1 MSIFKKKDE
10 KKMKTILIPVD
21 FSEGSMNS
29 CKYALFISGKEK
41 VIIHL
46 YHIYNDQVMIPDS
59 SFPSGLDTDTFF
71 NADIILALKEQAE
84 RSMQE
89 LVDTLKEFIKKEKLQ
104 ATISF
109 SLEGGDPQ
117 WEITEAIKETK
128 PDFVVMGTRGTGKKG
143 FLEGHMAEKIMRK
156 ASVPVIA
163 VPENFTN
170 FNLSNILYLTDFNSL
185 DIFTIERIFSLFNS
199 KTFKL
204 HVYHLVFNDDDKKAN
219 LLMQELEKAF
229 DKEKKENKIS
239 FSILNTNNKQ
249 ETLNKISKDNKIDMI
264 ALLSEKKHSFKDL
277 FSSHEIKEKDL
288 FELKLPVIELHTTI

>member
-10 KKMKTILIPVD
+10 EKMKTILIPVD
-21 FSEGSMNS
+21 FSDGSLNS
-29 CKYALFISGKEK
+29 CKYALYISGKEK
-41 VIIHL
+41 VSLHL

-71 NADIILALKEQAE
+71 NADIILALKDQAE
-84 RSMQE
+84 RSMHE
-89 LVDTLKEFIKKEKLQ
+89 LVDTLEEYIKKEKLQ

-117 WEITEAIKETK
+117 WEITEAIKETQ

-156 ASVPVIA
+156 AYVPVLA
-163 VPENFTN
+163 VPENFTD
-170 FNLSNILYLTDFNSL
+170 FSLSNILYLTNFNPL
-185 DIFTIERIFSLFNS
+185 DIYIIERIFSLLNT
-199 KTFKL
+199 KAFKL
-204 HVYHLVFNDDDKKAN
+204 HVYHLVFNDNNKKAG

-229 DKEKKENKIS
+229 DKEKKEKKIN
-239 FSILNTNNKQ
+239 FSIINTNNKQ
-249 ETLNKISKDNKIDMI
+249 ETLNKISKENNIDMI
-264 ALLSEKKHSFKDL
+264 ALLSEKKHSLKDL
-277 FSSHEIKEKDL
+277 FSSHEIREKDL